1 MIYYQI
7 FLVNSVSESNLTMKK
22 LILYLF
28 LASFSNVIFAS
39 FPVNNIS
46 NQNEMVL
53 ESKPVGNIIGTIVF
67 VSLIIAYPFSII
79 RYLSK
84 PIPKDVAKKKKFFKK
99 LIFLILIPPIL
110 VLSIY
115 AIVFYTTFSF

>member
-1 MIYYQI
+1 
-7 FLVNSVSESNLTMKK
+7 MKK

>member
-1 MIYYQI
+1 
-7 FLVNSVSESNLTMKK
+7 MKK
-22 LILYLF
+22 LILYLL

-53 ESKPVGNIIGTIVF
+53 ESKPVGNIIRAIGIVVF
-67 VSLIIAYPFSII
+67 FSAIIAYPFFIM
-79 RYLSK
+79 RHLSK
-84 PIPKDVAKKKKFFKK
+84 PIPKDVNKKKKFYRNLLFI
-99 LIFLILIPPIL
+99 IFIPPL
-110 VLSIY
+110 LALLIY

>member
-1 MIYYQI
+1 
-7 FLVNSVSESNLTMKK
+7 MKK
-22 LILYLF
+22 LILYLL

-46 NQNEMVL
+46 NKNEMVL

-84 PIPKDVAKKKKFFKK
+84 PIPKDVAQKKKFYRNLL
-99 LIFLILIPPIL
+99 LIIFIPPL
-110 VLSIY
+110 LALLIY
-115 AIVFYTTFSF
+115 ALLYAYAISNISF